1 MKSVKSTD
9 IKNKKVFLRVD
20 FNVDL
25 DEKGNILSDFR
36 IKAVIPT
43 IQFLLSADVGKII
56 IASHLGKPKGKDE
69 KLSLKSIAE
78 YLGKLLN
85 QPVVFVDDCIGEKV
99 KLEIEKS
106 PLQSIIVLENLRFYE
121 GEESNNIDFA
131 KELANLAD
139 IFVNDAFGVCH
150 RENASIVA
158 ITNFLPSYA
167 GLLLEKEIEN
177 LDKFN
182 NNFEKPLVL
191 ILGGAK
197 ISTKLPLINK
207 FLDKADKILLGGG
220 LVNTILKANGKEIGQ
235 SIFESELLK
244 EAQKLNAENIIM
256 PNDFLI
262 GKSLDDNQ
270 ARAVLAGN
278 VNINDWILDIGPET
292 LNNFVKIISNAKT
305 IVWNGPVGYSENP
318 VFRQGTNKIIE
329 AIVSSQVFSVVGG
342 GETLLALEQAKVLEK
357 ISFVS
362 TGGGAMLSYLSGEE
376 MPGLKY
382 LNSPR

>member
-20 FNVDL
+20 FNIDL

-43 IQFLLSADVGKII
+43 IQFLLSAGVGKII

-121 GEESNNIDFA
+121 GEENNNIDFA

-177 LDKFN
+177 LDKIN

-207 FLDKADKILLGGG
+207 FLDKADKVLLGGG

-244 EAQKLNAENIIM
+244 EAQVLNAENIIM

-329 AIVSSQVFSVVGG
+329 AIVNSQAFSVVGG

-376 MPGLKY
+376 MLGLKY
-382 LNSPR
+382 LN

>member
-43 IQFLLSADVGKII
+43 IQFLLLAGVEKII
-56 IASHLGKPKGKDE
+56 IASHLGKPKGRDE

-78 YLGKLLN
+78 YLGKLLD

-121 GEESNNIDFA
+121 GEESNNMDFA

-270 ARAVLAGN
+270 ARAVLAEN

-329 AIVSSQVFSVVGG
+329 AIVNSQAFSAVGG
-342 GETLLALEQAKVLEK
+342 GETLLALEQAKALEK

>member
-43 IQFLLSADVGKII
+43 IQFLLLAGVEKII
-56 IASHLGKPKGKDE
+56 IASHLGKPKGRDE

-78 YLGKLLN
+78 YLGKLLD

-121 GEESNNIDFA
+121 GEESNNMDFA

-220 LVNTILKANGKEIGQ
+220 LVNTILKANGK
-235 SIFESELLK
+235 
-244 EAQKLNAENIIM
+244 KLDN
-256 PNDFLI
+256 PFL
-262 GKSLDDNQ
+262 NQ
-270 ARAVLAGN
+270 N
-278 VNINDWILDIGPET
+278 
-292 LNNFVKIISNAKT
+292 
-305 IVWNGPVGYSENP
+305 Y
-318 VFRQGTNKIIE
+318 
-329 AIVSSQVFSVVGG
+329 
-342 GETLLALEQAKVLEK
+342 
-357 ISFVS
+357 
-362 TGGGAMLSYLSGEE
+362 
-376 MPGLKY
+376 
-382 LNSPR
+382 

>member
-1 MKSVKSTD
+1 
-9 IKNKKVFLRVD
+9 
-20 FNVDL
+20 
-25 DEKGNILSDFR
+25 
-36 IKAVIPT
+36 
-43 IQFLLSADVGKII
+43 
-56 IASHLGKPKGKDE
+56 LGKPKGKDE

-121 GEESNNIDFA
+121 GEESNNMDFA

-177 LDKFN
+177 LDKIN

-244 EAQKLNAENIIM
+244 EAQVLNAENIIM

-262 GKSLDDNQ
+262 GKSLNDNQ

>member
-121 GEESNNIDFA
+121 GEESNNMDFA

-177 LDKFN
+177 LDKIN

-244 EAQKLNAENIIM
+244 EAQVLNAENIIM

-262 GKSLDDNQ
+262 GKSLNDNQ

>member
-43 IQFLLSADVGKII
+43 IQFLLLAGVEKII
-56 IASHLGKPKGKDE
+56 IASHLGKPKGRDE

-78 YLGKLLN
+78 YLGKLLD

-121 GEESNNIDFA
+121 GEESNNMDFA

-270 ARAVLAGN
+270 ARAVLAEN

-329 AIVSSQVFSVVGG
+329 AIVNSQAFSAVGG
-342 GETLLALEQAKVLEK
+342 GETLLALEQAKALEK

-382 LNSPR
+382 LN